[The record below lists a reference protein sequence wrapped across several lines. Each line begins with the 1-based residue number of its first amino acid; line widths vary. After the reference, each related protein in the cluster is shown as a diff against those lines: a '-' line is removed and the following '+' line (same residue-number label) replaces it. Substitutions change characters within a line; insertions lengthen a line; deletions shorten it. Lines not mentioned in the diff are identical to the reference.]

1 MPQKKIIIGGLIGAI
16 IVGSAG
22 FAGGYVFGANNPNGQ
37 PVSSVANAT
46 VPSDIKA
53 GDFGLF
59 WKTWRLIDSASYKA
73 VEDTPQQRVFGAIKG
88 LVDSLGDPYSVFFTP
103 EENQRFSESVQGA
116 FGGVGIELG
125 IKEEHLIVIAPL
137 KNTPA
142 ERAGI
147 KAGEFILEIN
157 SSSTDGISV
166 DQAVNQIRGNEGTY
180 VTLSILGTDGK
191 QRDIKLKR
199 ERIEIPSLEVKME
212 GTIAHIS
219 LYEFTADAGAKFG
232 EAVRGLPKN
241 TTGIVLDLRNNP
253 GGFLEVAVDI
263 AGWFVPRDATV
274 VKEAERTGKV
284 TTFSAKGPSSLE
296 SMPVVV
302 LVNGGSA
309 SASEILAGALRDL
322 RKAPLVGET
331 SFGKGTVQ
339 EVRDIPGSNGASV
352 KLTVAEWLT
361 PNGARINKV
370 GLAPDFVV
378 KPSTN
383 VSSTVDLQLQK
394 ALEVARQ
401 QLHK

>member
-1 MPQKKIIIGGLIGAI
+1 MPQKKIIIGGLVGAI
-16 IVGSAG
+16 IVASAG

-46 VPSDIKA
+46 IPSDIKA

-59 WKTWRLIDSASYKA
+59 WKTWRLIDSAAYKA
-73 VEDTPQQRVFGAIKG
+73 ADDSSQQRVFGAIRG

-125 IKEEHLIVIAPL
+125 IKEDHLIVIAPL

-166 DQAVNQIRGNEGTY
+166 DQAVNQIRGNEGTF
-180 VTLSILGTDGK
+180 VTLNILGTDGK

-284 TTFSAKGPSSLE
+284 TTFSAKGPSTLE

-322 RKAPLVGET
+322 RKAPLVGEN